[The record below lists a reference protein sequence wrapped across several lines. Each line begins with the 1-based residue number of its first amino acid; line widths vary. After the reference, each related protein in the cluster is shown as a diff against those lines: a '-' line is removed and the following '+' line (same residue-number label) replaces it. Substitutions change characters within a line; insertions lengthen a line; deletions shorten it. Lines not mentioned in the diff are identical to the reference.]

1 MFAPFFSLVLSQFN
15 SPSQLIFGLM
25 KFCKFSPIKCDLD
38 KCDKRT
44 AHYRTSRLFNVK
56 FGIIP
61 GSGGV
66 VTTLINKVTELDH
79 LLTSPIV
86 LLELM

>member
-1 MFAPFFSLVLSQFN
+1 
-15 SPSQLIFGLM
+15 M
-25 KFCKFSPIKCDLD
+25 KFCKFLPIKCDLD

-44 AHYRTSRLFNVK
+44 AHYRASRLFNVK

-66 VTTLINKVTELDH
+66 VTTLINKVMKTRSLANFSH
-79 LLTSPIV
+79 GSAGINAYKCY
-86 LLELM
+86 